1 MDKVALDVKVIN
13 ALGPDHFAD
22 SMTRSLVAADAYRL
36 HAMEFQDTANRCA
49 QRGVK
54 YEPIVFTAQG
64 GIQSHGES
72 LLTRLAG
79 AVAKVEGRE
88 ASVVKAE
95 MVRDLS
101 RTWARAAATAIARRA
116 PKIQEDG
123 ALDRSIGTDILET

>member
-1 MDKVALDVKVIN
+1 MRATGRQV
-13 ALGPDHFAD
+13 
-22 SMTRSLVAADAYRL
+22 R
-36 HAMEFQDTANRCA
+36 ANR
-49 QRGVK
+49 V
-54 YEPIVFTAQG
+54 

-101 RTWARAAATAIARRA
+101 RTWVRAAATAIARRV
-116 PKIQEDG
+116 PKVQEDTW
-123 ALDRSIGTDILET
+123 ALDRVVGTDILEA